1 LPRPNRRWKRE
12 GEIFTDWWFTTP
24 LGFLYEM
31 DDRFSAPPEV
41 EYTVS
46 TFRSGLPMPTPP
58 KDRNFYLTVIGTLV
72 GVFSLWVSYRA
83 YRTSIEPQQEAK
95 RNRTRLLKGIGV
107 QGFDADI
114 IERATRYFIRTSCTN
129 VDPGKEAEIRH
140 ALTAT
145 REDLFQV
152 TDRFIEEDT
161 PIHHMLVLADS
172 GTGKTTFALNYY
184 AYNESKPARKRHQIA
199 VVPLGHPDVDGLIQK
214 ILDAENE
221 FPAEN
226 TNLFLDA
233 LDEDTNAI
241 EDHIGRLQELM
252 EKCRDFRRVIITCR
266 TQFFKRDEE
275 IPPDTGIVRFGP
287 RRAGQ
292 KAVYEF
298 RKIYIAPFD
307 DDDIQRYIARR
318 YPFWKF
324 STRQKALDT
333 ALKIPMLS
341 VRPMLL
347 AHIPDLIDDGKN
359 VQHVTEL
366 YEIMIE
372 AWLER
377 ESDWIP
383 KETLLDFSEQVA
395 IDIFAKR
402 EERDMERIPY
412 EELCEL
418 IAECGLNEP
427 NWKFTGRSLL
437 NRDAGGNFKFAHRSI
452 MEFLFVQRFVQ
463 LPVDQ
468 RPILEWTQQMREF
481 LLQLMERKPVVT
493 QLQRVD
499 LKDVILSRI
508 DWIGRNF
515 STAQF
520 SDNPI
525 GIEFLWIPPGT
536 FLREGREVTLTE
548 GYLFQTTPVTQKQWE
563 SVMGKNPSRFRES
576 GPEVP
581 VEQVSWEDAQNFIK
595 KLNQSEKI
603 NLFRLPTEAEWEYAC
618 RAGTQTEFFFGD
630 DPAELKEHGWHK
642 ENSGSKTHPIGQLK
656 PNPWGL
662 FDMHGNVWEW
672 CWDWYGEYPDGK
684 VTDPTGPELGKAR
697 VARGGSWINLARDC
711 RSASRNWYGPVNR
724 HYFLGFRLVRIPG
737 R

>member
-1 LPRPNRRWKRE
+1 MKWMTVFFAL
-12 GEIFTDWWFTTP
+12 
-24 LGFLYEM
+24 L
-31 DDRFSAPPEV
+31 EV
-41 EYTVS
+41 EYPAS
-46 TFRSGLPMPTPP
+46 PFRSGLPMPTPP
-58 KDRNFYLTVIGTLV
+58 QDWNFYLTVIGTLV

-95 RNRTRLLKGIGV
+95 RNRKRLLKGIGV

-152 TDRFIEEDT
+152 TERFIEEDT

-172 GTGKTTFALNYY
+172 GTGKTTFSLNYY

-199 VVPLGHPDVDGLIQK
+199 VLPLGHPNADELIQK
-214 ILDAENE
+214 ILDAENQ

-307 DDDIQRYIARR
+307 DDDIRRYIARR
-318 YPFWKF
+318 YPIW
-324 STRQKALDT
+324 RYPIRRKALKT

-347 AHIPDLIDDGKN
+347 AHIPDLIDEGRN
-359 VQHVTEL
+359 FHHVTEL
-366 YEIMIE
+366 YEIMVE

-383 KETLLDFSEQVA
+383 KETLLDFSERVA

-412 EELCEL
+412 DELCEL
-418 IAECGLNEP
+418 IAGCGLAEP

-437 NRDAGGNFKFAHRSI
+437 NRDAEGNFKFAHRSI
-452 MEFLFVQRFVQ
+452 MEFLFVRRFVQ
-463 LPVDQ
+463 LPMEQ
-468 RPILEWTQQMREF
+468 RPILEWTEQMKAF
-481 LLQLMERKPVVT
+481 LLEIMERKPDLKE
-493 QLQRVD
+493 LQRVD
-499 LKDVILSRI
+499 LRDVNLLDMALTGRDFLGARLDGCFKNSMGMEFV
-508 DWIGRNF
+508 WI
-515 STAQF
+515 Q
-520 SDNPI
+520 
-525 GIEFLWIPPGT
+525 PGK
-536 FLREGREVTLTE
+536 FLREGHEVTLAK
-548 GYLFQTTPVTQKQWE
+548 GFFLQTTPVTQNQWE
-563 SVMGKNPSRFRES
+563 NVMGDNPSHFEGS
-576 GPEVP
+576 GPDAP
-581 VEQVSWEDAQNFIK
+581 VEKVSWEDAQDYIR
-595 KLNQSEKI
+595 KLNLSQKI
-603 NLFRLPTEAEWEYAC
+603 NLYRLPTEAEWEYAC
-618 RAGTQTEFFFGD
+618 RAGTQTQYHFGD
-630 DPAELKEHGWHK
+630 DAADLKDYGWYK
-642 ENSGSKTHPIGQLK
+642 ENSGGKTHPVGQLK

-662 FDMHGNVWEW
+662 YDMYGNVWEW
-672 CWDWYGEYPDGK
+672 CQDWYAKYPDGPT
-684 VTDPTGPELGKAR
+684 TDPRGPESGEFR
-697 VARGGSWINLARDC
+697 VRRGGSWNYFARFC
-711 RSASRNWYGPVNR
+711 RSAFRFRLVPEFRVS
-724 HYFLGFRLVRIPG
+724 HLGFRLVCLPG